1 MFLLELHHGLLAES
15 FELQAAQHAGWRL
28 VTPCDGDLPQNN
40 RQGKRVRYER
50 ERVIAMCPFVREAS
64 ELDEKEWREF
74 LSLYNTLLATAQSGQ
89 DWPKV
94 LHKQVHDA
102 GNVTIQRS
110 LGKHERHTIIQFGKK
125 KSLIRIFAFIS
136 SGGRKLAFVSH
147 GFEKPANVGRTPA
160 AEQERARVN
169 LKSYLDAI
177 DAKNIQL
184 IDVQGG
190 KNEFLKMV

>member
-15 FELQAAQHAGWRL
+15 FELQAAQHSGWRL

-40 RQGKRVRYER
+40 RQGKRASYER
-50 ERVIAMCPFVREAS
+50 ERVIAMCPFLREAS

-74 LSLYNTLLATAQSGQ
+74 LSLFNTVLATAQSGQ

-94 LHKQVHDA
+94 MHKQVHPA
-102 GNVTIQRS
+102 GDVSIRRR

-136 SGGRKLAFVSH
+136 TGGRKLAFVSH
-147 GFEKPANVGRTPA
+147 SFEKPANVARTPA
-160 AEQERARVN
+160 AEQERASVN
-169 LKSYLDAI
+169 LQSYLDAI
-177 DAKNIQL
+177 DAKNVQL
-184 IDVQGG
+184 IEAQGG
-190 KNEFLKMV
+190 EYEFLKMV

>member
-15 FELQAAQHAGWRL
+15 FELQAAQHSGWRL

-40 RQGKRVRYER
+40 RQGKRVSYER
-50 ERVIAMCPFVREAS
+50 ERVIAMCPFLREAS

-74 LSLYNTLLATAQSGQ
+74 LSLFNTVLATAQSGQ

-94 LHKQVHDA
+94 MHKQVHPA
-102 GNVTIQRS
+102 GDVSIRRR

-136 SGGRKLAFVSH
+136 TGGRKLAFVSH
-147 GFEKPANVGRTPA
+147 SFEKPANVDRTPA
-160 AEQERARVN
+160 AEQERARFN
-169 LKSYLDAI
+169 LQSYLDAI
-177 DAKNIQL
+177 DANNVQL
-184 IDVQGG
+184 IEVQGG
-190 KNEFLKMV
+190 EYEFLKMV

>member
-15 FELQAAQHAGWRL
+15 FELQAAQHSGWRL

-40 RQGKRVRYER
+40 RQGKRVSYER
-50 ERVIAMCPFVREAS
+50 ERVIAMCPFLREAS

-74 LSLYNTLLATAQSGQ
+74 LSLFNTVLATAQSGQ

-94 LHKQVHDA
+94 MHKQVHPA
-102 GNVTIQRS
+102 GDVSIRRR

-136 SGGRKLAFVSH
+136 TGGRKLAFVSH
-147 GFEKPANVGRTPA
+147 SFEKPANVARTPA

-169 LKSYLDAI
+169 LQSYLDAI
-177 DAKNIQL
+177 DAKNVQL
-184 IDVQGG
+184 IEAQGG
-190 KNEFLKMV
+190 EYEFLKMV

>member
-15 FELQAAQHAGWRL
+15 FELQAAQHSGWRL

-40 RQGKRVRYER
+40 RQGKRVSYER
-50 ERVIAMCPFVREAS
+50 ERVIAMCPFLREAS

-74 LSLYNTLLATAQSGQ
+74 LSLFNTVLATAQSGQ

-94 LHKQVHDA
+94 MHKQVHPA
-102 GNVTIQRS
+102 GDVSIRRR

-125 KSLIRIFAFIS
+125 KSLIRIFGFIS
-136 SGGRKLAFVSH
+136 TGGRKLAFVSH
-147 GFEKPANVGRTPA
+147 SFEKPANVARTPA

-169 LKSYLDAI
+169 LQSYLDAI
-177 DAKNIQL
+177 DAKNVQL
-184 IDVQGG
+184 IEAQGG
-190 KNEFLKMV
+190 EYEFLKMV